1 MTRCGNSRRYAPLTA
16 LPTIE
21 LVVTMKIIQYID
33 RILWATRVA
42 SITSP
47 TYVDHYMPHDVE
59 ARPVASSP
67 AGTSRAPLRDRN
79 EVSLANA

>member
-1 MTRCGNSRRYAPLTA
+1 MTQRGNSRRYAPLTA

-21 LVVTMKIIQYID
+21 LVATMKIIQYID

-59 ARPVASSP
+59 PRP
-67 AGTSRAPLRDRN
+67 AGSSHAGASRSALHDRN

>member
-1 MTRCGNSRRYAPLTA
+1 MTQRGNSRRYTPLTG
-16 LPTIE
+16 LLTTE

-59 ARPVASSP
+59 PRPVATSYDGESRP
-67 AGTSRAPLRDRN
+67 ALRDR
-79 EVSLANA
+79 EGVYLANA